1 LAAGPAYDP
10 RGAPAGIGAPG
21 GGKPVSARKP
31 ANIVYALEDSP
42 PILVTAMNGLQN
54 VGVIAINLVYPLL
67 VFRSLG
73 LPIDLVANFIS
84 VGMLVLGAATFLQA
98 LRLGPVGSGFMCP
111 ATFSA
116 TYFAPSIV
124 AARAG
129 GLALVF
135 GMTMFAGILELVLAP
150 FLNRLRAVFPPEVSG
165 LVIFMIGVSGGI
177 AGLRSL
183 VGPQAAPMLP
193 ADWIVGIVTLG
204 TMIALNVWGKG
215 PASMFCAL
223 IGLVV
228 GYIAAGLTG
237 LIDSHAVSAVAT
249 TPWIGLPVIHFERS
263 FDLALAAPFVIGSI
277 AAAMKA
283 AGTITVCQKMNDAD
297 WVRPDMKS
305 IVAGVLA
312 DGASTLLAGAVGAFG
327 TNTST
332 PAVGIAAATGVASR
346 TVAFAAATI
355 FILMGFLPKLPALLG
370 LMPRPV
376 VVAALLFAV
385 SFVMINGLQIMTSRL
400 LDARRTVI
408 IALSVIAGLA
418 VEVFPSISTSAPPAL
433 LPLVSSSLVLA
444 TTFALALNL
453 VFRIGVK
460 KTATLTIEDT
470 APDPEAVEAFFQTQG
485 AKWGARAD
493 VIKRAAYGTIQLID
507 AIAAEY
513 RREGAIVIAVT
524 FDEFNLD
531 VRVSYSGGQ
540 LCFPD
545 VRPSLEQIRESEDGA
560 RLLAGYMLRRNADRV
575 RSESADDRSRVLFH
589 FVH

>member
-1 LAAGPAYDP
+1 
-10 RGAPAGIGAPG
+10 
-21 GGKPVSARKP
+21 
-31 ANIVYALEDSP
+31 
-42 PILVTAMNGLQN
+42 
-54 VGVIAINLVYPLL
+54 
-67 VFRSLG
+67 
-73 LPIDLVANFIS
+73 
-84 VGMLVLGAATFLQA
+84 
-98 LRLGPVGSGFMCP
+98 
-111 ATFSA
+111 
-116 TYFAPSIV
+116 
-124 AARAG
+124 
-129 GLALVF
+129 
-135 GMTMFAGILELVLAP
+135 
-150 FLNRLRAVFPPEVSG
+150 
-165 LVIFMIGVSGGI
+165 
-177 AGLRSL
+177 
-183 VGPQAAPMLP
+183 
-193 ADWIVGIVTLG
+193 
-204 TMIALNVWGKG
+204 
-215 PASMFCAL
+215 
-223 IGLVV
+223 
-228 GYIAAGLTG
+228 
-237 LIDSHAVSAVAT
+237 
-249 TPWIGLPVIHFERS
+249 
-263 FDLALAAPFVIGSI
+263 
-277 AAAMKA
+277 
-283 AGTITVCQKMNDAD
+283 
-297 WVRPDMKS
+297 
-305 IVAGVLA
+305 
-312 DGASTLLAGAVGAFG
+312 
-327 TNTST
+327 
-332 PAVGIAAATGVASR
+332 
-346 TVAFAAATI
+346 
-355 FILMGFLPKLPALLG
+355 MGFLPKLPALLG